1 MTIVGQM
8 PGGFLVSRISQA
20 GPGTP
25 GPVYNPAAR
34 PTIVFTDFSQA
45 IEAVLSISIEAL
57 PGDGGAYVAH
67 DAGFTGRTL
76 TVMVTGED
84 ASDVNGAVHRELQF
98 ADSIDLANKNFVAVA
113 IGR

>member
-1 MTIVGQM
+1 MTIVGQL
-8 PGGFLVSRISQA
+8 PGGFLVSRVSQA

-34 PTIVFTDFSQA
+34 PTIVFTDFRQSV
-45 IEAVLSISIEAL
+45 EAVLSIEIEAL
-57 PGDGGAYVAH
+57 PGDLGAFVAH
-67 DAGFTGRTL
+67 NAGLTDRTL

-84 ASDVNGAVHRELQF
+84 ASQVNGAPHRELLL
-98 ADSIDLANKNFVAVA
+98 ADAVDLANKNFVAVA